1 MTKFNQSLIDKAR
14 KGEIAILNDGSVE
27 ELREVLKEIWPHD
40 DVTADGKSHY
50 YYQHP
55 QIGKYWC
62 KGKVSPIPAHSVK
75 DFFMPDT
82 KDNELGE
89 VLPKLEFIIYTEQTV
104 QVSEDSWRRQ
114 RRTLNVNEDI
124 TLREIWRWVN
134 EQNVD
139 KNSLSIHKL
148 EKINP

>member
-1 MTKFNQSLIDKAR
+1 MTFNQELITKAR
-14 KGEIAILNDGSVE
+14 KGEIAILNNGSVE
-27 ELREVLKEIWPHD
+27 ELQQLLTEIWPED
-40 DVTADGKSHY
+40 KSRFKLDGKFYFKDPHNGAYWY
-50 YYQHP
+50 YSET
-55 QIGKYWC
+55 IER
-62 KGKVSPIPAHSVK
+62 PAQSVK
-75 DFFMPDT
+75 DFIMPDT